1 MALPG
6 IYRELQAFVEDWGQG
21 VASAGVM
28 PELERFIA
36 AIPPTFPEL
45 SPAACSLA
53 VEIHKQLH
61 LLKTDVL
68 FWQAARQPITQA
80 QRRQQMQQRLQ
91 LLQSYLDQ
99 LAGMG
104 DG

>member
-6 IYRELQAFVEDWGQG
+6 IYRELQAWVGEWGQE
-21 VASAGVM
+21 VVRAGVM
-28 PELERFIA
+28 QELERFIA

-45 SPAACSLA
+45 TPAACSLA

-61 LLKTDVL
+61 LLRTDVL
-68 FWQAARQPITQA
+68 FWQAARQPATQA
-80 QRRQQMQQRLQ
+80 QRRQQMQRRLQ
-91 LLQSYLDQ
+91 LLQGYLDQ
-99 LAGMG
+99 LVGIG